1 MKNQIAKL
9 LDITVDGGKSYHVA
23 GVYTS
28 EFHVK
33 KAVKKFIDDYNL
45 TRDVNKGEVEYHY
58 SDDLWVGVE
67 ENTLVLPF
75 GPGAEYRIRQI
86 RFNKPFLTQKG

>member
-9 LDITVDGGKSYHVA
+9 LDITIDGGKSYYVA

-28 EFHVK
+28 EYHVK
-33 KAVKKFIDDYNL
+33 KAVMKFIDDYNK
-45 TRDVNKGEVEYHY
+45 TRDVKKGDVEYHY
-58 SDDLWVGVE
+58 SDELWVDVD

-86 RFNKPFLTQKG
+86 KMNKPFFIQKG